1 MVVQRGRGESQ
12 CYVCVF
18 DIGLK
23 INKFQMIE
31 SENSKAT
38 KVERNAA
45 HCVNDDDERKLTLF
59 SDDRC

>member
-1 MVVQRGRGESQ
+1 ML
-12 CYVCVF
+12 CVCVF

-45 HCVNDDDERKLTLF
+45 HCVYDDDERKLTLF